1 MPLEEN
7 KPLQDMRNG
16 HICITLRILQYLQS
30 FFYEPKLISFHF
42 FGSYTYLMLSNS
54 FEKHRRYDSLCFQ
67 WYDEATCASHG
78 SLGHEL
84 AEFYTKYKPHSL
96 FPTPPQLLTNTWY

>member
-1 MPLEEN
+1 
-7 KPLQDMRNG
+7 
-16 HICITLRILQYLQS
+16 
-30 FFYEPKLISFHF
+30 
-42 FGSYTYLMLSNS
+42 MLYNS
-54 FEKHRRYDSLCFQ
+54 FEKHRHYDSLCFQ